1 MNTFR
6 NSNPPHWWK
15 PLGGLQQYWRGS
27 TAVWQQVQGRTQL
40 LDTESVGSYLPY
52 THHTRGRRRASGS
65 TYQDSCAS
73 CTTAKRTRRLWHFCN
88 CFALHSLLGDQLL
101 EIEFDQGRMRGHLLE
116 CFQKKELTPFPRRQ
130 KVGPIRSLYFPY
142 RDIELYCVCL
152 MPDTWKRTMIEC
164 DGCSQWYHTEC
175 VGLQALPPPTEQWTC
190 SSCS

>member
-1 MNTFR
+1 MASSSIGGEVQLFDSKYKGELSCSIQNQLALIYRTLITQEEEGEQVD
-6 NSNPPHWWK
+6 PHIK
-15 PLGGLQQYWRGS
+15 IHVPAVQQ
-27 TAVWQQVQGRTQL
+27 Q
-40 LDTESVGSYLPY
+40 
-52 THHTRGRRRASGS
+52 RGRDDCGIFAI
-65 TYQDSCAS
+65 A
-73 CTTAKRTRRLWHFCN
+73 
-88 CFALHSLLGDQLL
+88 FALHSLLGDQLL